1 MAVSPLAPTNDSAL
15 ASTAQQY
22 SPAFLAADA
31 LATQHG
37 DSQIP
42 QALRYRQ
49 WQAINGD
56 ALAKLNPKS
65 AAIAYDTALIS
76 DPQTA
81 VAMVKQHNNDPAQ
94 MFKARSDYIEGLI
107 AKDPA
112 KYAKVAANWR
122 QGNAALGTQLGL
134 TPTTTTTT
142 TTATATQPQ
151 NNDRNAI
158 INNIMRVI
166 KNSES
171 SNGYRKTSF
180 AEGRGS
186 TASGAY
192 QFSDATWQEQA
203 RKLGGEATRY
213 KRAKDAPPQIQDAVT
228 RNYISN
234 ILRNHND
241 RPEAVFREW
250 YGGPKGYVTAQ
261 EIALNNGLTM
271 DRYLAQRM
279 AAYNK
284 AAGSDGQT
292 TQQTA
297 PEQTLVERTGDAP
310 EQTPV
315 ERTGDALSAGI
326 SGAMAGQQQAQNE
339 PELKLATPRPNVPLP
354 SGPIAPDQRELYA
367 KALERI
373 SKRNAATPQTQ
384 APTPETPQKPE
395 ESTEKA
401 APQSEDKT
409 QNDSEA

>member
-1 MAVSPLAPTNDSAL
+1 MDVSPLAPTNNSAL
-15 ASTAQQY
+15 ASTAPQY

-31 LATQHG
+31 LATQQHG
-37 DSQIP
+37 VSQIP

-134 TPTTTTTT
+134 IPA
-142 TTATATQPQ
+142 TATTATQPQ
-151 NNDRNAI
+151 NNDRNTI

-171 SNGYRKTSF
+171 SNNYRKTSF

-186 TASGAY
+186 TATGAY
-192 QFSDATWQEQA
+192 QFADDTWQEQA

-250 YGGPKGYVTAQ
+250 YGGPKGYVTAK
-261 EIALNNGLTM
+261 EIAINNGLTM
-271 DRYLAQRM
+271 DNYLAQRM

-284 AAGSDGQT
+284 VAGSQGSYTAEQGSDGQT
-292 TQQTA
+292 IQQT
-297 PEQTLVERTGDAP
+297 AP

-326 SGAMAGQQQAQNE
+326 SGAIAGQQQAQNE
-339 PELKLATPRPNVPLP
+339 PELKLATPKPNVPLP
-354 SGPIAPDQRELYA
+354 SGPIAPDQRELYV

-384 APTPETPQKPE
+384 APIPETPQKPE

>member
-37 DSQIP
+37 GSQIP

-134 TPTTTTTT
+134 TP
-142 TTATATQPQ
+142 AVTQPQ
-151 NNDRNAI
+151 NQNA
-158 INNIMRVI
+158 NNL
-166 KNSES
+166 K
-171 SNGYRKTSF
+171 
-180 AEGRGS
+180 
-186 TASGAY
+186 
-192 QFSDATWQEQA
+192 
-203 RKLGGEATRY
+203 
-213 KRAKDAPPQIQDAVT
+213 
-228 RNYISN
+228 
-234 ILRNHND
+234 
-241 RPEAVFREW
+241 
-250 YGGPKGYVTAQ
+250 
-261 EIALNNGLTM
+261 ALIDN
-271 DRYLAQRM
+271 
-279 AAYNK
+279 AAK
-284 AAGSDGQT
+284 AAGVNPRRMYGIVAGESGHGNKYDTNISSKEASYGPFQ
-292 TQQTA
+292 
-297 PEQTLVERTGDAP
+297 LNRKGGLGNVFERETGLDLRDPSTIPAQAKWVANYLAKNPNMDVGGTWFGYHGDADWNPKWGNAGLGSTELASDQETPKAAQP

-326 SGAMAGQQQAQNE
+326 SGAIAGQQQAQNE

-354 SGPIAPDQRELYA
+354 SGPIAPDQRELYV